1 MRVRFKG
8 EKFLENKIA
17 LNCLLFIGTIHME
30 TLYEY
35 VINEL
40 TFGSNKYKIG
50 INNNAQFHTRSGRQI
65 SKFEGNPLI

>member
-1 MRVRFKG
+1 M
-8 EKFLENKIA
+8 
-17 LNCLLFIGTIHME
+17 FIRTIHME

-50 INNNAQFHTRSGRQI
+50 INNNAQFHTRSGRQL
-65 SKFEGNPLI
+65 SKFEGDPLI

>member
-1 MRVRFKG
+1 
-8 EKFLENKIA
+8 
-17 LNCLLFIGTIHME
+17 LNCLMFIRTIHME

-50 INNNAQFHTRSGRQI
+50 INNNAQFHTRSGHHFF
-65 SKFEGNPLI
+65 KF

>member
-1 MRVRFKG
+1 MKLCIV
-8 EKFLENKIA
+8 IYSY
-17 LNCLLFIGTIHME
+17 CLLVLYTWK

-50 INNNAQFHTRSGRQI
+50 INNNAQFHTRSGHQL
-65 SKFEGNPLI
+65 SKYEGEPLI

>member
-1 MRVRFKG
+1 M
-8 EKFLENKIA
+8 
-17 LNCLLFIGTIHME
+17 FIRTIHME

-50 INNNAQFHTRSGRQI
+50 INNNAQFHTRSGHHFF
-65 SKFEGNPLI
+65 KF